1 MGDIRL
7 TTMSVNN
14 TCQNGSLSP
23 GCPPQPEGSSTGLA
37 VGLSVFFLLLLL
49 MAPIVFYVFYVK
61 RYHSHSWRLDRA
73 RPGKRE
79 DPAQIE
85 RQAAAQRYST
95 MGRAPAGE
103 EPSPI
108 YENYSG
114 QTAAGTASTGGAHTS
129 PRELEDDLYYQCDSA
144 DDAIY
149 GNDPNFSLA
158 MLSEDGEDPYIIP
171 DTL

>member
-37 VGLSVFFLLLLL
+37 VGLGVFFLLLLL
-49 MAPIVFYVFYVK
+49 MVPIVFYILK
-61 RYHSHSWRLDRA
+61 RYRSNMWRLDRA

-79 DPAQIE
+79 DPAQIAQ
-85 RQAAAQRYST
+85 QAAAQRYST
-95 MGRAPAGE
+95 MGRAPAGA

-114 QTAAGTASTGGAHTS
+114 QTAAGTASTGGPHT
-129 PRELEDDLYYQCDSA
+129 ELEEDLYYQCDSA